1 METMSSEGNRG
12 IAFVFGVL
20 AAILLIISAAV
31 DFIGGFVFLAFGH
44 GGHAFGAWGRSV
56 VDIVVALLVG
66 LFSVFGRA
74 GDRER
79 TLAAGVVLVVLAFVG
94 WFALGLVGEVFALV
108 GVLFALIAGILF
120 LVASA

>member
-1 METMSSEGNRG
+1 MAGESNRR
-12 IAFVFGVL
+12 IAFLFGAL
-20 AAILLIISAAV
+20 GAILLIIGAAA
-31 DFIGGFVFLAFGH
+31 DFIGGFLFLATGA
-44 GGHAFGAWGRSV
+44 GGHALGAWGRSV

-66 LFSVFGRA
+66 LFAVFGRS

-94 WFALGLVGEVFALV
+94 WFALGLVGEIFALI